1 MQNFLDSGTLFI
13 GAILS
18 HCFRRLFTA
27 QSVLLTDLSFV
38 NLRVHYTQYYVLFLG
53 LNRKPLCK
61 SVQSMTYKE
70 KIGIH
75 NNTDETNPENESPR
89 FFLIKYPLRRRLRD
103 RSDKRMPLQKNLT
116 FAGASPFTRPADRQC
131 TKNFA

>member
-53 LNRKPLCK
+53 LNRIDFRTTIKKRQGAQIPDIHKSATEDPLPI
-61 SVQSMTYKE
+61 S
-70 KIGIH
+70 
-75 NNTDETNPENESPR
+75 
-89 FFLIKYPLRRRLRD
+89 
-103 RSDKRMPLQKNLT
+103 
-116 FAGASPFTRPADRQC
+116 
-131 TKNFA
+131 